1 MTALFTALIIVP
13 FLRKWALDQGNLDIP
28 DERKVHV
35 IPMFRLGG
43 VAIFLSYVL

>member
-28 DERKVHV
+28 DERKMHDT
-35 IPMFRLGG
+35 PMP
-43 VAIFLSYVL
+43 